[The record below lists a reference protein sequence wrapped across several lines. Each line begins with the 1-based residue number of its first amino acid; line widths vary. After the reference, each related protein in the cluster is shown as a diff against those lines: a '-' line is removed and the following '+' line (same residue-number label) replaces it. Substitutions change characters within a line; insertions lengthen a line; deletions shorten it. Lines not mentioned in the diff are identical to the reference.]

1 MPCDYFRLPMNPA
14 RGFVNV
20 DQLQK
25 DTSLEDAARKCGIT
39 LHGTGS
45 GPEVRI
51 DCPFGCAGDHLGRKE
66 ISINTANDEKVFLCH
81 SYQCGFR
88 GNLLALMHG
97 WLNGKKPS
105 GDKLRG
111 TEFQRVRDVLADRVK
126 IEAKPTVTTSTSPT
140 SSSSPRAVEPESSEP
155 NVPLIDS
162 ENEAAREL
170 ADIDSKFIVEM
181 AHMNPAAASYIR
193 QHPCLTPESMQ
204 KWRCGYLPHDGGG
217 DKRGWSLRGH
227 IVYPM
232 LSECGKVLAWIGRDP
247 TYEQKLAEYNAI
259 RPELRG
265 DRPEPIKHK
274 VPKGFHRGQELFGQH
289 ASRLREPGYR
299 EAIARNGIIVVEGFN
314 DVINLDNLG
323 IPAVAICSNRITQ
336 HQVEKIAR
344 WSQQLADGK
353 VTLLFDCEQTGDD
366 GAKEALWLLSQRG
379 LQVRIAWSQAMHN
392 GAFKG
397 RQPEGLVASEWHVLS
412 QEESG

>member
-1 MPCDYFRLPMNPA
+1 MASPHLRLPMNPN
-14 RGFVNV
+14 RGYV
-20 DQLQK
+20 DVDRLQAE
-25 DTSLEDAARKCGIT
+25 TTLEAAAAKCGVVIT
-39 LHGTGS
+39 PSGS
-45 GPEVRI
+45 GAEVRI
-51 DCPFGCAGDHLGRKE
+51 DCPFACAGDHVGRKE
-66 ISINTANDEKVFLCH
+66 ISINTANDEKVFQCH

-97 WLNGKKPS
+97 WLNGKKPT

-126 IEAKPTVTTSTSPT
+126 IEVKPAVTTTT
-140 SSSSPRAVEPESSEP
+140 ATSSPRVVEPESTEP

-170 ADIDSKFIVEM
+170 ADIDTKFIVDI
-181 AHMNPAAASYIR
+181 AAMNPAAASYIR
-193 QHPCLTPESMQ
+193 QHPCLTPESMK
-204 KWRCGYLPHDGGG
+204 KWRCGYLPNDGGG

-227 IVYPM
+227 IIYPM
-232 LSECGKVLAWIGRDP
+232 LSEEGKVLSWVGRDP
-247 TYEQKLAEYNAI
+247 LFEQKQAEFDAI

-265 DRPEPIKHK
+265 DKVPPMKHK

-289 ASRLREPGYR
+289 ASRLKEPGYR
-299 EAIARNGIIVVEGFN
+299 EAIARNGIIVVEGYN

-336 HQVEKIAR
+336 QQVEKITR
-344 WSQQLADGK
+344 WSKQLAEGK
-353 VTLLFDCEQTGDD
+353 VTLLFDCEQTGDE
-366 GAKEALWLLSQRG
+366 GAKEALWQLTQRG
-379 LQVRIAWSQAMHN
+379 LQVHLGWTQEMHS

-397 RQPEGLVASEWHVLS
+397 RQPEALSLSEWQQLIASH
-412 QEESG
+412 

>member
-1 MPCDYFRLPMNPA
+1 MHPNLGYIDVDRLQA
-14 RGFVNV
+14 E
-20 DQLQK
+20 
-25 DTSLEDAARKCGIT
+25 TSLEAAAAKCGVAIT
-39 LHGTGS
+39 PTGS
-45 GPEVRI
+45 GNEVRI
-51 DCPFGCAGDHLGRKE
+51 DCPFACAGDHVDRKE
-66 ISINTANDEKVFLCH
+66 ISVNTGNAEKVFQCH

-97 WLNGKKPS
+97 WLNGKKPT

-126 IEAKPTVTTSTSPT
+126 IEAKPDVIRPTT
-140 SSSSPRAVEPESSEP
+140 SSSPRVLELESTDP

-170 ADIDSKFIVEM
+170 ADIDTKFIVDV
-181 AHMNPAAASYIR
+181 AAMNPAAASYIR
-193 QHPCLTPESMQ
+193 QHLCLTPESMK
-204 KWRCGYLPHDGGG
+204 KWRCGYLPNDGGG

-232 LSECGKVLAWIGRDP
+232 LSEDGKVLSWVGRDP
-247 TYEQKLAEYNAI
+247 LFEQKQAEFDAI

-265 DRPEPIKHK
+265 DHKEPMKHK

-289 ASRLREPGYR
+289 SSRLREPGYR
-299 EAIARNGIIVVEGFN
+299 EAIAKNGIIVVEGYN

-336 HQVEKIAR
+336 AQVEKITR
-344 WSQQLADGK
+344 WSQQLANGK
-353 VTLLFDCEQTGDD
+353 VTLLFDCEPTGDD
-366 GAKEALWLLSQRG
+366 GAKEALWQLMQRG
-379 LQVRIAWSQAMHN
+379 LNVKLGWTQEMH
-392 GAFKG
+392 GGTFKG
-397 RQPEGLVASEWHVLS
+397 RQPESVSLTELAVLLS
-412 QEESG
+412 